1 MLGEKLTALRKKHG
15 YSQQEL
21 ADMIS
26 VTRQTISNWECGQGA
41 PALDKA
47 LELAGIYKISLDDLA
62 GNNVEIV
69 AREKREQDHHVLRGL
84 IGKTVKLECSDF
96 DLLLEAG
103 VDIGNNGKV
112 KILDVNNEWIRIEY
126 ARTKENSLFQ
136 KENVINL
143 IEMSAVR
150 GFEIVEGEL

>member
-1 MLGEKLTALRKKHG
+1 MLGEKLMALRKKHG

-47 LELAGIYKISLDDLA
+47 LELARIYNISLDDLA
-62 GNNVEIV
+62 GNDVGV
-69 AREKREQDHHVLRGL
+69 VTKEKKNRDNHVLKSL
-84 IGKTVKLECSDF
+84 IGKTVRLECSDM

-103 VDIGNNGKV
+103 FDMGANGKV
-112 KILDVNNEWIRIEY
+112 RLLDVNDEWLRIEY
-126 ARTKENSLFQ
+126 TRTKENSLFQ
-136 KENVINL
+136 KEKVINL
-143 IEMSAVR
+143 IELSAVQ
-150 GFEIVEGEL
+150 GFEIVEE